1 MSSAE
6 GSTPEKFIEILQENV
21 AFGLVIGCSLFSILW
36 GLVNTI
42 LVIFELLFNLL
53 TIFFQ

>member
-42 LVIFELLFNLL
+42 LVIFELLCSLL